1 MVERIGQKKMVIGK
15 NGEKIKT
22 IGIWVVIETLDF
34 HRHRIRQL
42 FASKTH
48 QLFTDDFRGHKAL

>member
-1 MVERIGQKKMVIGK
+1 ME
-15 NGEKIKT
+15 T